1 LVSCCVWITPQ
12 ARQYCDGLLRESLA
26 DAQVEPLLLGS
37 EPAAGPATLL
47 MHTDDL
53 VGPHREDLI
62 RLAERAKPGRPI
74 VIGHA
79 NQKDVMLDAIN
90 VWEAVQFIAPEML
103 SYSLADAVR
112 EAHHAIRI
120 ELQVC
125 KKIGQLT
132 KECQHLQS
140 VTQELR
146 VTHKRLVHT
155 ERMATLGRIV
165 GTVLE
170 RMRQQVDYL
179 ENLKRAQQEVP
190 PSGTLVDVFEAA
202 VAGVDSFGALLE
214 DLLALTEHREARN
227 ERSVMSL
234 DDLARRA
241 MRLFRHD
248 SLARRRE
255 LEVNCGSDATVRVD
269 SCRVIH
275 VLLNLLRNAAQA
287 TSVNG
292 RVALRTWRD
301 GDFGAIEVEDNGCG
315 MTPETLSNLFTPF
328 FTTKGNEGMGLGLR
342 LAKSMVETHGGTIQC
357 QSTHG
362 KGTRFEIR
370 LPIVEHAAAEEP
382 QSTASQYASAV
393 SR

>member
-1 LVSCCVWITPQ
+1 VSCRVWIAPH
-12 ARQYCDGLLRESLA
+12 ARQYCEALLREALA
-26 DAQVEPLLLGS
+26 DARIEPLLAGG
-37 EPAAGPATLL
+37 EPEAGPATVV

-53 VGPHREDLI
+53 VGPHRGDLI
-62 RLAERAKPGRPI
+62 QLVERAKPGRP
-74 VIGHA
+74 VLIGHA
-79 NQKDVMLDAIN
+79 NQKDVLLDAIN
-90 VWEAVQFIAPEML
+90 VWEVVQFVDPDML

-112 EAHHAIRI
+112 EAHHAICI

-125 KKIGQLT
+125 KKIGMLT

-190 PSGTLVDVFEAA
+190 ANGTLADVFEAA

-255 LEVNCGSDATVRVD
+255 LAIDCASDATVRVD

-292 RVALRTWRD
+292 CVALRTWRD

-315 MTPETLSNLFTPF
+315 MTQETLANLFTPF
-328 FTTKGNEGMGLGLR
+328 FTTKGKEGMGLGLR
-342 LAKSMVETHGGTIQC
+342 LAKSMVETHGGTIRC
-357 QSTHG
+357 HSTHG
-362 KGTRFEIR
+362 RGTRFEIR
-370 LPIVEHAAAEEP
+370 LPIAECDSSQQLSLTSP
-382 QSTASQYASAV
+382 QCASAA